1 MTSIPPKISCR
12 VPVSPRPIASI
23 LSGQQTLPSLTVW
36 GLELRVDVLPCPQ
49 NPAYDY
55 NIPREGRGP
64 GNRTMGWKE
73 LPVFVKSFVGADMHS
88 AACSHPRLGAD
99 PYRRAGRTWA
109 PAAGFEA
116 ESCLCPWR
124 SRPWLRQGFW
134 ACKTKAVAIPLLA
147 VLRSVAK
154 VTRGH
159 VFHRFL
165 SVVCQTRVGWVR

>member
-1 MTSIPPKISCR
+1 MCYRVLKTPRMIITSPVKAEALRIVLWGGKSYLCLSSPSWEQICTPPPFPTPAW
-12 VPVSPRPIASI
+12 V
-23 LSGQQTLPSLTVW
+23 QT
-36 GLELRVDVLPCPQ
+36 
-49 NPAYDY
+49 
-55 NIPREGRGP
+55 
-64 GNRTMGWKE
+64 
-73 LPVFVKSFVGADMHS
+73 
-88 AACSHPRLGAD
+88 LGAD

-109 PAAGFEA
+109 PAPGFEA